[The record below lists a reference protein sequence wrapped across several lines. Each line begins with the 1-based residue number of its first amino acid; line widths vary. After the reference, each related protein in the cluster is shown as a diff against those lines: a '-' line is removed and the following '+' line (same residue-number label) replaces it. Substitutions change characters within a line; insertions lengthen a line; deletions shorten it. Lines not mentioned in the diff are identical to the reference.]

1 VTEKLA
7 GEQGIP
13 KGIYVRE
20 VEADSPAMQAGIQ
33 NGDVITE
40 INKTDITGITGLHKQ
55 IAEAGT
61 GTQIR
66 IKGQRRG
73 ADGYVDVTFDVTVG
87 SKE

>member
-1 VTEKLA
+1 V
-7 GEQGIP
+7 
-13 KGIYVRE
+13 V
-20 VEADSPAMQAGIQ
+20 
-33 NGDVITE
+33 TE
-40 INKTDITGITGLHKQ
+40 INKTDITGIAGLHKQ

>member
-1 VTEKLA
+1 MESVT
-7 GEQGIP
+7 
-13 KGIYVRE
+13 
-20 VEADSPAMQAGIQ
+20 SQ

>member
-1 VTEKLA
+1 MTEKLA

-40 INKTDITGITGLHKQ
+40 INKTDITSITGFHKQ
-55 IAEAGT
+55 ITEAGT

>member
-1 VTEKLA
+1 
-7 GEQGIP
+7 
-13 KGIYVRE
+13 
-20 VEADSPAMQAGIQ
+20 MF
-33 NGDVITE
+33 VIT
-40 INKTDITGITGLHKQ
+40 KSVTGKKALIELCGIETVSYTHLDVYKRQ
-55 IAEAGT
+55 